1 MEVPSG
7 LDGPY
12 SRAVTTCQAAARRY
26 VWLKEALSVESRAH
40 TAALLKSVRDRSVS
54 RFPACPFATFLAVR
68 AARGREGTMRERDRV
83 RVRAAVAALALVC
96 GAPAAAQSVPVQ
108 LYPLDGSGDARALV
122 DSAFLRI
129 PGRARAFTPAKRQL
143 LGRTCGVR
151 PAPECL
157 QRLAGAGVIV
167 TGNAREAG
175 GVLVFALHAVDGK
188 GRTFGPIRVGVD
200 AFISNAEPVAKALL
214 DLEALVLAG
223 APAVAAG
230 PAVAGAT
237 PAPVS
242 GAVPLALKPESGP
255 PPGLWM
261 RPAGMGLVGTG
272 AVLLAASAVT
282 AYLGKQES
290 DALDEKY
297 RSSSL
302 AWSDRDGYSRVDRLG
317 SATNVLLVAG
327 GVAAAAGAT
336 MWGVAPVIFPEHR
349 GASVGLSGRF

>member
-1 MEVPSG
+1 M
-7 LDGPY
+7 
-12 SRAVTTCQAAARRY
+12 Q
-26 VWLKEALSVESRAH
+26 
-40 TAALLKSVRDRSVS
+40 
-54 RFPACPFATFLAVR
+54 
-68 AARGREGTMRERDRV
+68 ERDRV
-83 RVRAAVAALALVC
+83 RVRAVVAALALVFA
-96 GAPAAAQSVPVQ
+96 APAAAQGVPVQ

-129 PGRARAFTPAKRQL
+129 PGRARAFTPAKRL
-143 LGRTCGVR
+143 MLGRTCGVR

-223 APAVAAG
+223 ASAVVAG

-242 GAVPLALKPESGP
+242 GAVPAPLALKPESGP

-302 AWSDRDGYSRVDRLG
+302 AWSDRDGYRRVDRLG

-336 MWGVAPVIFPEHR
+336 MWSVAPVIFPEHR